1 LGEGYRRGFSV
12 TESDE
17 AASEPEMGLSLL
29 QHERAL
35 LRRGG
40 RSAEGRHR
48 LMGGDY
54 FGEIGLL
61 ERIPRTATVQ
71 PTEDSIVYRISGDT
85 FLNAAEQP
93 PVISGVLLGG
103 VMRGLARAHPSYRP
117 TTPPT
122 TESTGA

>member
-1 LGEGYRRGFSV
+1 
-12 TESDE
+12 
-17 AASEPEMGLSLL
+17 
-29 QHERAL
+29 
-35 LRRGG
+35 
-40 RSAEGRHR
+40 
-48 LMGGDY
+48 MGGDY